1 MRSLLLFFFSW
12 VALTNAQGQTNPE
25 PTTTDSLNAKLPR
38 QTRAAAKAAKT
49 ETAVPLSNVVK
60 VSGGLNA
67 YAGYYN
73 PSGIA
78 GRNQPTPFG
87 LSGSVTVTLPGGIA
101 LPFSAVLGNQGSNFR
116 QPFNQYGIS
125 PTYKW
130 ATVHAGY
137 RNVSFS
143 PFTLAGHTFL
153 GGGVELNPGNLRL
166 GAVYGR
172 FNKAIATNLAEP
184 DIIPAYQRMGYAV
197 KVGYGK
203 PSNYIDL
210 VMLRARDDTSSIG
223 LPVSTTT
230 ASVASL
236 QPAENLVVG
245 ATARLL
251 LIKHITVELDA
262 AVSAYTRDVRST
274 PVAGEGSNAVVRLFG
289 QMFTPRLSTQLTQ
302 ATQVAVG
309 YRVQNAGVKL
319 QYKRIDPNFQ
329 TMGAYYFQSDIESY
343 AIAPT
348 LTLLDTKLRLSG
360 SYGVQ
365 YDNLINNKNARTGR
379 TIGSLVVSYNPATKF
394 GLDVQLSNYGISQQA
409 GIRPI
414 IDTVRL
420 AQNNLSAT
428 VNTRYTLQ
436 NEDLM
441 QVFTLTTTYQQLS
454 DLNARTADQTENNN
468 VNLNLGY
475 FYQQTTTGW
484 GLNGMLSYTQTQ
496 LPVAV
501 GDTSRTVRFY
511 GPTLGATQ
519 AFLDKKLTT
528 SANVSYLIN
537 QQSGVTGKVLT
548 FSVNGG
554 YQVAKRQSISL
565 SLNYLN
571 ANTGI
576 QTQTFNELR
585 GNIGYGIS
593 F

>member
-1 MRSLLLFFFSW
+1 MKARLHNWLRWCITVGLI
-12 VALTNAQGQTNPE
+12 GQTQVLLAQATTPA
-25 PTTTDSLNAKLPR
+25 PTQRPVN
-38 QTRAAAKAAKT
+38 
-49 ETAVPLSNVVK
+49 

-67 YAGYYN
+67 YAGFYKA
-73 PSGIA
+73 SGIA
-78 GRNQPTPFG
+78 DRNQPMPLG
-87 LSGSVTVTLPGGIA
+87 LSGAVTVTLPGGIA
-101 LPFSAVLGNQGSNFR
+101 LPFSAVLGNQGSSFR
-116 QPFNQYGIS
+116 QPFNQYGVS

-130 ATVHAGY
+130 ATVHAGF

-143 PFTLAGHTFL
+143 PFTLSGHTFL

-172 FNKAIATNLAEP
+172 FNKAIATSLAEP
-184 DIIPAYQRMGYAV
+184 DIIPAYQRMGYAL

-203 PSNYIDL
+203 PGNYVDL
-210 VMLRARDDTSSIG
+210 VMLRARDDTASIG
-223 LPVSTTT
+223 QPTSVST

-236 QPAENLVVG
+236 QPAENMVVG
-245 ATARLL
+245 VTSRLL
-251 LIKHITVELDA
+251 LVKHVTVEVDA

-274 PVAGEGSNAVVRLFG
+274 EVAGEGSNAVVRLFG
-289 QMFTPRLSTQLTQ
+289 RLFTPRLSTQLTQ

-309 YRVQNAGVKL
+309 YRVQNAGIKL

-343 AIAPT
+343 AIAPN
-348 LTLLDTKLRLSG
+348 LTLLAGKLRLSG

-365 YDNLINNKNARTGR
+365 YDNLVNTKNARTGR
-379 TIGSLVVSYNPATKF
+379 SIGSLVVSYNPATKF
-394 GLDVQLSNYGISQQA
+394 GLDLQLSNYGISQRA
-409 GIRPI
+409 GIRPL

-428 VNTRYTLQ
+428 VNTRYTTQ
-436 NEDLM
+436 NEDVM
-441 QVFTLTTTYQQLS
+441 QVFTLTTTYQKLS
-454 DLNARTADQTENNN
+454 DLNASTARQTENNN

-496 LPVAV
+496 LPIAV
-501 GDTSRTVRFY
+501 GDTNRTVRFY

-528 SANVSYLIN
+528 SANASYLVN

-548 FSVNGG
+548 ISVNGG
-554 YQVAKRQSISL
+554 YQVAKRQTISL
-565 SLNYLN
+565 SVNYLN
-571 ANTGI
+571 SDTGI
-576 QTQTFNELR
+576 QTQAFNEIR